1 MVVRLSARC
10 GGFLRTLSLRGCE
23 GVNSTTVRSVTTRWK
38 GSVTT
43 IVMMLQNYM
52 TIHVHVY
59 QYVGV
64 ILLSLCLY
72 SPPCSTFSSNCKL
85 IETLIL
91 SKCHQLSDSA
101 IEALSVNCANLRH
114 LNLSSCRG
122 ITDESCRFL
131 A

>member
-1 MVVRLSARC
+1 MYMYTS
-10 GGFLRTLSLRGCE
+10 
-23 GVNSTTVRSVTTRWK
+23 
-38 GSVTT
+38 GSD
-43 IVMMLQNYM
+43 
-52 TIHVHVY
+52 IHVNH
-59 QYVGV
+59 
-64 ILLSLCLY
+64 CLY

-91 SKCHQLSDSA
+91 SKCYQLSDSA